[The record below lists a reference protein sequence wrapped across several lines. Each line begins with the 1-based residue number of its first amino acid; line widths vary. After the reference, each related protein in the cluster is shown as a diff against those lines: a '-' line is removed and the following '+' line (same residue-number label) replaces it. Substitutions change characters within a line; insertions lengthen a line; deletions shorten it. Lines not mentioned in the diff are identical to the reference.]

1 MHFLTSLIKFAL
13 WNWGRPKRLKLFNK
27 EAGRG
32 HGGSV
37 PGRPHRV
44 QFPQLRRKNYS
55 SILRRNRCGTRKET
69 KLGIEKLII
78 NAAEE
83 LSFRRLGFKS
93 KQD

>member
-37 PGRPHRV
+37 PGRPNGILLGYN
-44 QFPQLRRKNYS
+44 PLE
-55 SILRRNRCGTRKET
+55 SIAGIK
-69 KLGIEKLII
+69 KIKILG
-78 NAAEE
+78 AAKRSLKGSLYLE
-83 LSFRRLGFKS
+83 
-93 KQD
+93 